1 MFLLLMTI
9 VIGINLAPS
18 YAEDKTKTV
27 TSYTS
32 AMVSIHY
39 QAGGSNHS
47 VMEDLEAR
55 YASGAT
61 VTSVRASLTLPPSP
75 LSVDACQNNFSTTT
89 QTVNRIVY
97 LHLNLISFSIL
108 LFTF

>member
-1 MFLLLMTI
+1 MFLLLMII
-9 VIGINLAPS
+9 VIGINQS
-18 YAEDKTKTV
+18 YAEDETKTV

-47 VMEDLEAR
+47 VMEDVEAR

-61 VTSVRASLTLPPSP
+61 VTSVRASLILPPSP
-75 LSVDACQNNFSTTT
+75 LSVDACQNNFSTTS
-89 QTVNRIVY
+89 QTVNKIIY

>member
-1 MFLLLMTI
+1 MFLLLMII
-9 VIGINLAPS
+9 VIGIN
-18 YAEDKTKTV
+18 AEDETKMV

-47 VMEDLEAR
+47 VMEDMEAR

-97 LHLNLISFSIL
+97 LLLNLISFSIL